1 MVGKMKPLVKKIIYR
16 NKNGAALI
24 ISMIFVLLFSAFAV
38 GLSSMCTTNV
48 QIADNQRNANRAR
61 ASAESG
67 LEVIRL
73 WMSNVSIPGDTLA
86 NQKFDLIA
94 TSLNL
99 IALETSN
106 VYTQSYSSHITIPSV
121 NLSSADRS
129 FTAVITPLPS
139 ADNPETF
146 EVAVTGNYGSI
157 TREIKADYEFGER
170 ASAIFDYGIGSKG
183 PLSLSG
189 NIDLEGINVSVEA
202 NVYIESPD
210 DILALSIIGNSNIA
224 GDVQIVN
231 PIADVYLQGG
241 QASIGG
247 ETGQEAID
255 NHVTIGVPPTD
266 FPIPNPSY
274 FEQYVTNIIDS
285 STDTTADATYE
296 NVRIVAGTNPNFTG
310 HTTLEGIVYIK
321 TPNVV
326 TFAGNVDITGII
338 VGDGDYQD
346 DTGTNQINIT
356 GSVVSY
362 PVTNL
367 PDDPNF
373 TDIKN
378 EEGTF
383 ILAPGFKTS
392 FGGNFNTL
400 NGTIASNGVDFYG
413 NAGGT
418 IKGTIVNYSDEEMTL
433 SGNSDLY
440 FNRSGTTS
448 SPAGFI
454 PEIVLQYEPFSYTEG
469 PFG

>member
-1 MVGKMKPLVKKIIYR
+1 MKSVTKKFKHFKR
-16 NKNGAALI
+16 SGAALI
-24 ISMIFVLLFSAFAV
+24 ISMIFVVLFSTFALS
-38 GLSSMCTTNV
+38 LSSMCTTNV
-48 QIADNQRNANRAR
+48 QLADNQRNANRAR
-61 ASAESG
+61 ATAESG
-67 LEVIRL
+67 LEVVRL
-73 WMSNVSIPGDTLA
+73 WINSVSVPGNVED
-86 NQKFDLIA
+86 NQKFSAVANSLIGCTYQISDVDLEWIEG
-94 TSLNL
+94 S
-99 IALETSN
+99 
-106 VYTQSYSSHITIPSV
+106 QITVPAV
-121 NLSSADRS
+121 NFGIDDKS
-129 FTAVITPLPS
+129 FSAVITALPS
-139 ADNPETF
+139 VDNPETL
-146 EVAVTGNYGSI
+146 EVVVTGNYGSI
-157 TREIKADYEFGER
+157 TRQIKAEYIFGER
-170 ASAIFDYGIGSKG
+170 ASAIFDYGIGSRG

-189 NIDLEGINVSVEA
+189 NIELEGINVSVES
-202 NVYIESPD
+202 NVYIESHN
-210 DILALSIIGNSNIA
+210 DILALSIIGNSKIA

-247 ETGQEAID
+247 ETGQAAID

-310 HTTLEGIVYIK
+310 HTTLKGIVYIE

-338 VGDGDYQD
+338 VGNGDYQD
-346 DTGTNQINIT
+346 NSSTNQINIT

-362 PVTNL
+362 PVTDL
-367 PDDPNF
+367 PDEPNF
-373 TDIKN
+373 ADIKN

-383 ILAPGFKTS
+383 IIAPGFKTS

-400 NGTIASNGVDFYG
+400 NGTIASNGVEFFG

-418 IKGTIVNYSDEEMTL
+418 INGSLINYSDEEMTL

-440 FNRSGTTS
+440 FNKSGIVEV
-448 SPAGFI
+448 PAGFYSEYILLYI
-454 PEIVLQYEPFSYTEG
+454 PSSYIEG
-469 PFG
+469 PFGEA